1 MGRPTYKIIGAY
13 DSETTNYTCN
23 GVVKAFPILHQLG
36 LLDDTPI
43 EQITADNVEQHTD
56 IELYRHTLD
65 LYARLDQLANNVY
78 DYVPVIVCHNLSFDM
93 YGLSSWL
100 SRHNTRVLAKSARKP
115 ITFTI
120 RDDENNPRLVIWD
133 TLVFAQQSLERMGV
147 DCGYSKAVGEWD
159 YSLIRTPQTELT
171 PDELDYAQKD
181 VYALLAWLGWWL
193 QRNPDIQPEKLALN
207 VVTKTGVVRERR
219 KVRFQSIKGQKL
231 KQNIGRYWMYLNRE
245 QAPKTDDELY
255 TMQAATRGGFTFCS
269 SVNASVPFSNLARDN
284 RRVYAFDATSMHPAQ
299 MVSHK
304 YPVDFHETSPK
315 LLDLKFSVVSK
326 CSIERMLERWQRP
339 FPVAFY
345 ACFEFENLRPKAGS
359 IWQKYGILPL
369 ASARYKSI
377 EQLAQDEENG
387 DKAAQD
393 ANRIAYGY
401 VDTVENAVC
410 EFGKLVSADKAQLY
424 ITELTAWEICQ
435 CYDFDSVHAVHGY
448 SAGRFARPPDMATVS
463 VMQFY
468 KAKNEYKHARGQYK
482 DTGTITNGDALK
494 NLGVAPAI
502 VDSMENG
509 TLSDV
514 DLDATYL
521 SLKADLNA
529 LFGIEASN
537 EYRRDTVLDDSGI
550 SFQGDFG
557 ICNKPK
563 NPKAW
568 YQFGQRIVGWSRIAQ
583 IVALTLISPY
593 IHTCIN
599 GDTDSIK
606 VLADCNQ
613 LDNIEKA
620 LDVLGV
626 SIDKAKKDVCARVR
640 AAYPSLYDPLEN
652 IGHYVF
658 EFESDCFCASWN
670 KAYCTVEKDRNGIEH
685 YAFTLAGI
693 PTRTRQS
700 ANSCFIGVNGY
711 ADRLAKMGYSFSD
724 ICNLLLGYNV
734 TLAHD
739 VIRMNGRNFPSWGET
754 FFGRVTDYKGDTYT
768 VSEPAAL
775 ALYPMSKTINDTS
788 TYENAVNCR
797 IAERNNPDIN
807 KENVIVT
814 ARGVIDAK
822 EILPL

>member
-1 MGRPTYKIIGAY
+1 MGRPTYRIIGAY
-13 DSETTNYTCN
+13 DSETTNCTCK
-23 GVVKAFPILHQLG
+23 GVAKAFPILHQLG

-43 EQITADNVEQHTD
+43 EHITADNVEQHTT

-65 LYARLDQLANNVY
+65 LYARLDQLVDNVY
-78 DYVPVIVCHNLSFDM
+78 GYVPVIVCHNLSFDM

-120 RDDENNPRLVIWD
+120 RDDANNPRLVIWD

-147 DCGYSKAVGEWD
+147 DCGYGKAVGDWD
-159 YSLIRTPQTELT
+159 YSLVRTPQTELT
-171 PDELDYAQKD
+171 ADELNYARKD

-193 QRNPDIQPEKLALN
+193 SRNPDIEPHKLALN

-219 KVRFQSIKGQKL
+219 KVRFQSIKGQRL

-269 SVNASVPFSNLARDN
+269 SVNASIPFDLVRDD

-304 YPVDFHETSPK
+304 YPVDFHETSPE

-345 ACFEFENLRPKAGS
+345 ACFEFENLRPKEGS
-359 IWQKYGILPL
+359 IWKEYGILPL

-401 VDTVENAVC
+401 VDMVENAVC

-448 SAGRFARPPDMATVS
+448 SAGRFVRPPDMATIS

-468 KAKNEYKHARGQYK
+468 KAKNEYKHAREQYK
-482 DTGTITNGDALK
+482 STGTISNGDMLRQ
-494 NLGVAPAI
+494 LGIAPAI
-502 VDSMENG
+502 VEAMEDG

-537 EYRRDTVLDDSGI
+537 EYRRDTVLDDNGN
-550 SFQGDFG
+550 SFEGVFG
-557 ICNKPK
+557 ICNKPR

-583 IVALTLISPY
+583 IVALTLIAPY

-606 VLADCNQ
+606 VLADIDK
-613 LDNIEKA
+613 LPDIEKA
-620 LDVLGV
+620 LDVLGA
-626 SIDKAKKDVCARVR
+626 SIDKAKDDVCSRVR
-640 AAYPSLYDPLEN
+640 SAYPQLFDPLES

-658 EFESDCFCASWN
+658 EFEADRFCASWN
-670 KAYCTVEKDRNGIEH
+670 KAYCTVEKQRDGRER
-685 YAFTLAGI
+685 YQFTLAGI
-693 PTRTRQS
+693 PTMTRHGKT
-700 ANSCFIGVNGY
+700 SCFIGVNGY
-711 ADRLAKMGYSFSD
+711 ADRLAGMGYTFSD

-739 VIRMNGRNFPSWGET
+739 VIRMNGRNFPEWGET

-775 ALYPMSKTINDTS
+775 ALYPMAKTINDTG

-797 IAERNNPDIN
+797 IAARNNPAVN
-807 KENVIVT
+807 KESVIVM
-814 ARGVIDAK
+814 ARGVIDM
-822 EILPL
+822 EGGLFDE